1 VKRGRAAASAVINDE
16 IRMTNAEGMM
26 KSENRH
32 AGDYLVV
39 IRASPRIS
47 HVKTQGEVQV
57 YAASSLIGHWSFVIR
72 H

>member
-1 VKRGRAAASAVINDE
+1 
-16 IRMTNAEGMM
+16 MTNAEGMM

-32 AGDYLVV
+32 AGDYLFV

-57 YAASSLIGHWSFVIR
+57 YAASSLIGHSSFVIR